1 MKDSKRVFINP
12 EIVEV
17 GPEEKTMDEG
27 CLSLPGISEAVS
39 RSTMVR
45 VKYRDENWQEHD
57 EVFHDYFAKAV
68 QHENEHLDGKMF
80 IDHLSPI
87 RKQMNKSRLHS
98 MLIGKHHFTIN
109 TQSTLGKRMH
119 NEMRKRMRENIQRDQ
134 LLHAGG
140 AEDVVKTEKK
150 DKDEKEVN

>member
-1 MKDSKRVFINP
+1 M
-12 EIVEV
+12 
-17 GPEEKTMDEG
+17 
-27 CLSLPGISEAVS
+27 A
-39 RSTMVR
+39 
-45 VKYRDENWQEHD
+45 
-57 EVFHDYFAKAV
+57 
-68 QHENEHLDGKMF
+68 
-80 IDHLSPI
+80 
-87 RKQMNKSRLHS
+87 
-98 MLIGKHHFTIN
+98 HHFTIN